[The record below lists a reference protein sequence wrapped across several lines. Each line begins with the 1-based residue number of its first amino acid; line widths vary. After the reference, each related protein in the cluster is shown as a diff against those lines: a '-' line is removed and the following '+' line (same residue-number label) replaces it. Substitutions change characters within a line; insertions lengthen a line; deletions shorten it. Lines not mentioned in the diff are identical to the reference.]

1 MSAICGLVRLE
12 GDVHSGDREVV
23 ERMLAAIAH
32 RGDGD
37 AHVVEERGAVLGGRS
52 NSRIGGGRR
61 QPHRDP
67 RAPVTL
73 LLDGSVLNARA
84 LGDRLGLAP
93 GSADVEILAALYARE
108 AEECLDSLRGDF
120 AMAVWDSER
129 RRLLLARDRQGVKP
143 LYWATAQGMLLFA
156 SELKA
161 VLASKLVGQSIN
173 LNAID
178 ALLTFGFVPG
188 PITAVDGVSKL
199 CLGERLIEAGGRITV
214 DRFWTYPPP
223 APDRTIGEEA
233 LARRL
238 EHELD
243 EAVGARIGDQ
253 PSVGVMLSGGLDSS
267 VVAAIAR
274 RIEPA
279 ELHTFSAGFGGL
291 DEANELAEARAF
303 AQRIGATHHEV
314 ELSLTDEAFDL
325 EGLVWRL
332 DEPVA
337 ELSTVGIQG
346 LSEVAAEFVPIAL
359 SGQGADGILG
369 GLPEHRTAAIVAR
382 LDFLP
387 APTKRLLRGAFARR
401 PGRMQRG
408 SRVLAANGAV
418 DRFLAA
424 CGGISPDADRALLR
438 PELAEIVGTSARS
451 AVMDRL
457 GSVGGDPVGT
467 FIYLDEQ
474 LAAVESVL
482 HYNDRAATAGPIDI
496 RFPFLDHHVVD
507 FAAIIP
513 TELKVHRLT
522 RKYLLRRVARDLVPE
537 EIITRPK
544 RGFFNAAIGEWLQ
557 RQMPEA
563 IDQYFFDTEPRCSEF
578 LELDPLRT
586 LFARHVSGEDTTR
599 SGLVL
604 TLLVL
609 EVWLASYLP
618 RATA

>member
-12 GDVHSGDREVV
+12 GSVEPGDREVV

-32 RGDGD
+32 RGDGET
-37 AHVVEERGAVLGGRS
+37 HVVVDDGAVLGGRS
-52 NSRIGGGRR
+52 NKRIGGDRR

-67 RAPVTL
+67 HAPLTL
-73 LLDGSVLNARA
+73 LVDGSILNARSLAEA
-84 LGDRLGLAP
+84 LGVAEER
-93 GSADVEILAALYARE
+93 ADVDILAALYARD
-108 AEECLDSLRGDF
+108 ADGCVDFLRGDF
-120 AMAVWDSER
+120 AIAIWDADQ

-143 LYWATAQGMLLFA
+143 LYWASARGVLLFA
-156 SELKA
+156 SELKG
-161 VLASKLVGQSIN
+161 VLASKLVGSSIN
-173 LNAID
+173 LRAID
-178 ALLTFGFVPG
+178 SLLTFGFVAG
-188 PITAVDGVSKL
+188 PITALDGISKL
-199 CLGERLIEAGGRITV
+199 SLGERLIAARGRVTV
-214 DRFWTYPPP
+214 DRFWSYPAP
-223 APDRTIGEEA
+223 APDRMMNEDA

-238 EHELD
+238 AHELE
-243 EAVGARIGDQ
+243 EAVKARIGEH

-274 RIEPA
+274 RAEPA

-303 AQRIGATHHEV
+303 AQQIDAIHHEI
-314 ELSLTDEAFDL
+314 ELSLMDDAFDL
-325 EGLVWRL
+325 EELVWRL

-337 ELSTVGIQG
+337 ELSTVGIVG
-346 LSEVAAEFVPIAL
+346 LSEVAAGFVPFAL

-382 LDFLP
+382 LDVLP
-387 APTKRLLRGAFARR
+387 TSTKRLLRRAFAHRT
-401 PGRMQRG
+401 GRIQRG
-408 SRVLAANGAV
+408 SRVLAAQGAV

-424 CGGISPDADRALLR
+424 CGGVSAETDQALLR
-438 PELAEIVGTSARS
+438 PALAKIVGTSARS
-451 AVMDRL
+451 AVVDRL
-457 GSVGGDPVGT
+457 GSVQGDPLST
-467 FIYLDEQ
+467 FIFLDEQ

-482 HYNDRAATAGPIDI
+482 HYNDRAATAGPIDV
-496 RFPFLDHHVVD
+496 RFPFLDHHVVE
-507 FAAIIP
+507 FAATIP
-513 TELKVHRLT
+513 TNLKVHRLT

-544 RGFFNAAIGEWLQ
+544 RGFFNAAIGTWLQ
-557 RQMPEA
+557 RQMPGA
-563 IDQYFFDTEPRCSEF
+563 IDRYFFETEPRCSEF
-578 LELDPLRT
+578 LELGPLRT
-586 LFARHVSGEDTTR
+586 LFTRHLSGEDTTR